1 MPSPKIRAW
10 SRLADPKSAE
20 DKFRKCQDWAK
31 REIVAFTP
39 WIADQM
45 ILEQADVPQK
55 IQIGFSQRR
64 REQSET
70 LLVGKEGA

>member
-1 MPSPKIRAW
+1 
-10 SRLADPKSAE
+10 
-20 DKFRKCQDWAK
+20 
-31 REIVAFTP
+31 
-39 WIADQM
+39 M